1 MWLEWNVQGF
11 LLLKHG
17 DVLLYSYTF
26 VFTVFPA
33 KARESNFAVIA
44 ARES

>member
-1 MWLEWNVQGF
+1 MWLEWNVQCF

-17 DVLLYSYTF
+17 DVLLLYICF
-26 VFTVFPA
+26 HGIPH
-33 KARESNFAVIA
+33 ESNFAVIA